1 MNPMK
6 KTLLILTIAAL
17 LPACVSKK
25 KYQAQVKRYEVLND
39 SFDLVSFELRRCLD
53 EQRRKKEVIQELQ
66 AEVEPLKKT
75 SSMLIQQLTD
85 MSVLTKAQA
94 ESINRSIENI
104 NAKDYYIRNL
114 QNEMARKDSLNLAL
128 VLSLKGALKDINDK
142 DVEVKVEGSAVFISI
157 SDKLLFSSGSYE
169 VLPASRQVL
178 GKVATVLNGHPDIQ
192 FMVEGHTDNRPI
204 SQANIKDN
212 WDLSVLRAT
221 SVVRMLQSQ
230 FGMDARRIIAASR
243 SEYIPVAENSTDQG
257 RAQNRR
263 TRIVILPQMDQ
274 FFRLLENQ

>member
-1 MNPMK
+1 MNLM
-6 KTLLILTIAAL
+6 TLTIASL
-17 LPACVSKK
+17 LPGRVSKK
-25 KYQAQVKRYEVLND
+25 KYQAQVKRYEVLNE
-39 SFDLVSFELRRCLD
+39 SYDLVSFELRRCLD
-53 EQRRKKEVIQELQ
+53 EQRRNKEVILALQ

-75 SSMLIQQLTD
+75 SKMLIQQLTD
-85 MSVLTKAQA
+85 MSALTKAQA
-94 ESINRSIENI
+94 ESINHSIENI

-114 QNEMARKDSLNLAL
+114 QNEIARKDSLNLAL
-128 VLSLKGALKDINDK
+128 VMCLKDALKDINDK
-142 DVEVKVEGSAVFISI
+142 DVEIKVEDSAGFISI
-157 SDKLLFSSGSYE
+157 SDKLWFKSGSYK

-204 SQANIKDN
+204 SQANAQDN

-221 SVVRMLQSQ
+221 SVVRILQSQ
-230 FGMDARRIIAASR
+230 FGVDARMAIAAGR
-243 SEYIPVAENSTDQG
+243 SEYIPFAENSTDQG
-257 RAQNRR
+257 RALNRR